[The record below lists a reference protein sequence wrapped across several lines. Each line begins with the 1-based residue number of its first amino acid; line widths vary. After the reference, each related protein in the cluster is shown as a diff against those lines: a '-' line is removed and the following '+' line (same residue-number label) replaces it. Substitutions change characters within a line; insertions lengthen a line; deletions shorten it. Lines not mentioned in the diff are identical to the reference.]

1 MSMSQILA
9 AIRELDDQ
17 TCLIEAGDCIAVGVS
32 GGKDSSLLLLALH
45 RYQQYRQIPF
55 QIIGIHIDPFFQD
68 HSVQP
73 LVDFFASLSIPLH
86 VLPSTPSIASVLPQH
101 LTPNGLY
108 PCSICSKLR
117 TAAMNQAAK
126 ALGCNK
132 IAFAHHHDDALET
145 LMLNAIHGGTLAPL
159 PAKRMLSRSQLTIIR
174 PLLFAKESTIEATT
188 RQLGIPFCPSKCP
201 TDGHTERA
209 AMKSRLQ
216 ALYQEYPQARANLR
230 RVVRTLI
237 LQAEEKES

>member
-17 TCLIEAGDCIAVGVS
+17 TTLIEAGDCIAVGVS

-45 RYQQYRQIPF
+45 RYQQYRKIPF
-55 QIIGIHIDPFFQD
+55 QIVGIHIDPFFEN
-68 HSVQP
+68 HTIKP

-86 VLPSTPSIASVLPQH
+86 VIPSTPAIASVLSQH

-108 PCSICSKLR
+108 TCSICAKLR
-117 TAAMNQAAK
+117 TAAMNEAAK
-126 ALGCNK
+126 SFGCNK

-159 PAKRMLSRSQLTIIR
+159 RAKRILSRNQLTIIR
-174 PLLFAKESTIEATT
+174 PLLFTKESTIVATT
-188 RQLGIPFCPSKCP
+188 RQMAIPFCPSQCP

-209 AMKSRLQ
+209 KMKARLQ
-216 ALYQEYPQARANLR
+216 AFYHEYPQARANFQ
-230 RVVRTLI
+230 RVVRNLT